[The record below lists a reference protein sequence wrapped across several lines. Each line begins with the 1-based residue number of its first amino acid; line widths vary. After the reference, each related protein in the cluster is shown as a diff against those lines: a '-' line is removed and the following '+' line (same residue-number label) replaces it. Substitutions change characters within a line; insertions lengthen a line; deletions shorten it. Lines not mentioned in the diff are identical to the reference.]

1 LTGENIDEFD
11 EFLSIRQHFPHQNF
25 SLIIFCRLHIRPLF
39 AQGVIASYIIAIR
52 AHAILFP
59 IYANSYEKTVVYI
72 AIRTTARIPNNKVA
86 SYIASN

>member
-11 EFLSIRQHFPHQNF
+11 EFLSIHQHFPHQNF
-25 SLIIFCRLHIRPLF
+25 PLIFCRLHTRPLF

-59 IYANSYEKTVVYI
+59 IYANSYGKKVVYI
-72 AIRTTARIPNNKVA
+72 AMRTTARIPNSKVA